1 MITKEFLRAKADRIE
16 QLEKDVKALE
26 NLGPMQPMDVV
37 SYRPYS
43 NLEDYL
49 EERLLKEV
57 IARGITV
64 LLREKDEELL
74 IITEQVMEGGQ

>member
-1 MITKEFLRAKADRIE
+1 
-16 QLEKDVKALE
+16 
-26 NLGPMQPMDVV
+26 MDVV